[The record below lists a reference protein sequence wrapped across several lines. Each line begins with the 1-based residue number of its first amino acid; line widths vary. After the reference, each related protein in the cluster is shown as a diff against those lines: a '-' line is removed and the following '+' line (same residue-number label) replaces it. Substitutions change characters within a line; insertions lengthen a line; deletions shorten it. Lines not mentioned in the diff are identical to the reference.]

1 MPSRDWFHYYATRFN
16 AVEINVTFYRPPSTA
31 MLERWKKSVPEGF
44 TFVLKA
50 SDVITHQAR
59 LVGCGDELAQ
69 MLREDSP
76 LGSSLACILF
86 QLPPSL
92 RRNDKLLSRFLHQA
106 RKSLEGRCDHAPA
119 GVRVPARLLERRRD
133 AGSAD
138 RARDA
143 RWSSTT

>member
-31 MLERWKKSVPEGF
+31 MLERWKKSVPAGF

-50 SDVITHQAR
+50 SKVITHQAR
-59 LVGCGDELAQ
+59 LVGCGDELAR

-76 LGSSLACILF
+76 LGPSLACILF

-106 RKSLEGRCDHAPA
+106 AEALEG
-119 GVRVPARLLERRRD
+119 ARSRPGWRSSSGTRP
-133 AGSAD
+133 GT
-138 RARDA
+138 RAR
-143 RWSSTT
+143 RWIC